1 MTLPLNSLPG
11 KIDDIPLLFA
21 KLHPYEIKLPAF
33 AKVFLV
39 IPFGL

>member
-21 KLHPYEIKLPAF
+21 ELHPYEIKLLTF
-33 AKVFLV
+33 AEIFLV